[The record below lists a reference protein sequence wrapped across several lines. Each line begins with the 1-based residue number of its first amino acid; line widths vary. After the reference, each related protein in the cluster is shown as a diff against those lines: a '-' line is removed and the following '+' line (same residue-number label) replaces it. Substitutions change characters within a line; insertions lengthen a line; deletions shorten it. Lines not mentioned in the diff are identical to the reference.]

1 MEIKPFNQGNIDL
14 VAEMAEGVWG
24 KSARFSSRPY
34 LLSISDKILPV
45 FC

>member
-24 KSARFSSRPY
+24 KIKVRTVQQS
-34 LLSISDKILPV
+34 PV
-45 FC
+45 SFVNI